1 MTSSLPPF
9 HLLNAPD
16 TRLPGPS
23 STSFTLTPPLT
34 SMTDIWRKPGPP
46 EINTFNAP
54 VIYKIINLA
63 TFQRVRV
70 TLAGAWDTLYD
81 QGGLVLIVPDPECS
95 QNDATEA
102 ARNGQWVKS
111 GIEFVDDAP
120 KVGSVACDRW
130 ADWSLVT
137 EGIVPASGGEAN
149 STQVTIEMERRPTDD
164 TLWVYVVQ
172 DGKRSGV
179 REVTWL
185 LSLAKDEDGKPKDIE
200 AWVGVYAATPTIVED
215 AKPLNVKFEGFELE
229 LREL

>member
-1 MTSSLPPF
+1 MATSLSPF

-16 TRLPGPS
+16 IPLPAPT
-23 STSFTLTPPLT
+23 STFFTITPPLT

-70 TLAGAWDTLYD
+70 TLNGAWDKLYD
-81 QGGLVLIVPDPECS
+81 QGGLVLIVPDPKCS
-95 QNDATEA
+95 ENASEA

-111 GIEFVDDAP
+111 GTEFVDDAP
-120 KVGSVACDRW
+120 KVGTVACDRW

-137 EGIVPASGGEAN
+137 EGIVPASGGGTN
-149 STQVTIEMERRPTDD
+149 VTQVTIEMERRPVDD

-172 DGKRSGV
+172 DGKRAGV

-185 LSLAKDEDGKPKDIE
+185 LSLAKHEDGNPKERE
-200 AWVGVYAATPTIVED
+200 AWVGVYAATPTVVEG
-215 AKPLNVKFEGFELE
+215 ANPLDVKFEGFELE
-229 LREL
+229 LRDL